1 MILIRLCPV
10 IPFNMLNYLMGIT
23 DIKFKDYLIGSVG
36 MIPGTIVYVF
46 IGTTLSSIAEASKGG
61 KGNESTDTVLLVMA
75 ILGSILACGGIIWIS
90 IVAKRHLNRAL

>member
-46 IGTTLSSIAEASKGG
+46 VGTTISSISEAAKGG
-61 KGNESTDTVLLVMA
+61 KGNEGSDTVLLVML
-75 ILGSILACGGIIWIS
+75 ILGSVLACFGII
-90 IVAKRHLNRAL
+90 